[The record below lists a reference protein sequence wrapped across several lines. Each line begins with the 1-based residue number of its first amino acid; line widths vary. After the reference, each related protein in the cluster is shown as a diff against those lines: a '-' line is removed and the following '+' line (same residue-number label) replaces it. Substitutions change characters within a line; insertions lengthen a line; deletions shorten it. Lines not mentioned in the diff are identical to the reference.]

1 MYVYTLTHSGCL
13 SVFASPSSPRRYF
26 QTNTA
31 PAANQPFAAFK
42 INDVGR
48 AGRATCEGAFG
59 LDDYSGPN
67 TKWTNT
73 NYGARDMA
81 SANITMV
88 NGNMDPW
95 HALSIVNASSRF
107 HDVCVGRNGERPS
120 AGSSGSFCPAQRV
133 TESEAIVFID
143 GTAHC
148 GDMYMPNLFAGKA
161 FCPGPVCHND
171 SASLVWAH
179 SVIAAQVRG
188 FLT

>member
-1 MYVYTLTHSGCL
+1 MLTKASCL
-13 SVFASPSSPRRYF
+13 SVLASPFLPLRSCLSNSRRYF

-31 PAANQPFAAFK
+31 PAANQPFAAFQ

-59 LDDYSGPN
+59 LDDYSGPD

-107 HDVCVGRNGERPS
+107 HDVCVGRNGERAP

-148 GDMYMPNLFAGKA
+148 GDMYVKE
-161 FCPGPVCHND
+161 
-171 SASLVWAH
+171 SL
-179 SVIAAQVRG
+179 
-188 FLT
+188 